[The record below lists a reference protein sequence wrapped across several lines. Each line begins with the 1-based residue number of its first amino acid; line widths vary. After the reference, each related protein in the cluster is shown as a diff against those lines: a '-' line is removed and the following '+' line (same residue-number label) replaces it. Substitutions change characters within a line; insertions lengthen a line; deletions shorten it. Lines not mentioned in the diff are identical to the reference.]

1 MPWLDQS
8 ELSVQPQL
16 EQASAVLVNAA
27 LAASSVAQV
36 RDWGSV
42 FMKFPN
48 GVARRRRAQVA
59 RGRCLTAG
67 CSDL

>member
-1 MPWLDQS
+1 MRRPSPDGAMPWLDQS

-42 FMKFPN
+42 FMKFS
-48 GVARRRRAQVA
+48 VVVV
-59 RGRCLTAG
+59 
-67 CSDL
+67 

>member
-1 MPWLDQS
+1 MRRPSPDGAMPWLDQS

-36 RDWGSV
+36 RDWGNV
-42 FMKFPN
+42 FMKFS
-48 GVARRRRAQVA
+48 VVVV
-59 RGRCLTAG
+59 
-67 CSDL
+67 